1 MESNEIVRE
10 QIFKIIKNQ
19 IKDNKPPETKKAYD
33 RLIKQGFDDI
43 QTKQMLAH
51 CMSIE
56 LFEMLKF
63 RKPYNRERY
72 VKNLNKLPK
81 DPSD

>member
-10 QIFKIIKNQ
+10 PIFKIIKNQ
-19 IKDNKPPETKKAYD
+19 IRDNKPPETKKAYNKL
-33 RLIKQGFDDI
+33 RKQGVDDI

-63 RKPYNRERY
+63 SKPYNRERY
-72 VKNLNKLPK
+72 VKNLNNLPK